1 MDLELKRDQVK
12 RVDLM
17 GTITMV
23 IVLGRCSRWLSV
35 IFATWYS
42 VLV

>member
-1 MDLELKRDQVK
+1 MDLELKCSQVR

-17 GTITMV
+17 GTVTV
-23 IVLGRCSRWLSV
+23 VTVVGGCSRWLSV